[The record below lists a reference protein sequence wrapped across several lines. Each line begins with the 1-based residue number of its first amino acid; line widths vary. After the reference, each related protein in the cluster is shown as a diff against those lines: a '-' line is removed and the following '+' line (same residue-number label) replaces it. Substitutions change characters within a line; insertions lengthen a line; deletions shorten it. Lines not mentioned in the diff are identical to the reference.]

1 MRRVILGLAILA
13 AGVPRVCGQSQP
25 ATPLAFEVATI
36 KPLGDIIAI
45 GGRSVPRA
53 NLRYDHPP
61 ADPLHGVS
69 GNRYSMEIATLTDLT
84 VDAYNVRR
92 DQISGAPGWAGPE
105 GDVYEVNAKAEGQ
118 GTLTSDQARQMLQT
132 LLADRFQLKIHRE
145 TKNLPAYELT
155 VAKDGPKIKEVPE
168 GVKPSAS
175 SATKGLLLAI
185 ISNYLDYPLV
195 DKTGLTGERYQVDWD
210 LAEPL
215 EELRQGLKPAPSI
228 FGVVQ
233 LQLGLKL
240 EKKSSPTEVL
250 VIDHAEKPSAN

>member
-1 MRRVILGLAILA
+1 MRRVTLGLAILA
-13 AGVPRVCGQSQP
+13 AGALQARAQP
-25 ATPLAFEVATI
+25 QTEPPLAFEVATI
-36 KPLGDIIAI
+36 KPLGDTIAI
-45 GGRSVPRA
+45 GGRSVSRA

-61 ADPLHGVS
+61 TDPLHGIG
-69 GNRYSMEIATLTDLT
+69 GNRFSTEIATLTDLM

-92 DQISGAPGWAGPE
+92 DQISGAQSWATPD
-105 GDVYEVNAKAEGQ
+105 GDVYEVNAKAEGV
-118 GTLTSDQARQMLQT
+118 GTLTSDQARRMLQT
-132 LLADRFQLKIHRE
+132 LLADRFQLRIHRE

-155 VAKDGPKIKEVPE
+155 VAKNGPKIKEVPE
-168 GVKPSAS
+168 GAKTQAN

-185 ISNYLDYPLV
+185 ISNYLDCPLV

-215 EELRQGLKPAPSI
+215 EELRRGLKPAPSI

-233 LQLGLKL
+233 NQLGLKL

-250 VIDHAEKPSAN
+250 VIDHTEKPSGN